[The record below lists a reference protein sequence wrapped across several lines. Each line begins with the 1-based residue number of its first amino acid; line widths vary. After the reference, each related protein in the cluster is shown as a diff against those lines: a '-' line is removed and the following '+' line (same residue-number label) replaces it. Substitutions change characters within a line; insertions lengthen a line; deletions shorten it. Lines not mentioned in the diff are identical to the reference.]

1 MTIRKKTIL
10 MAVFATAIA
19 GCRTDGG
26 EDTGTEA
33 ILARLDRTVAEREL
47 YIQKKESRI
56 EGMKSVLNSGMT
68 DEERYR
74 VYDRIYDE
82 YYQYNMDSAIVYAKK
97 KFNLASGITPP
108 IKRTPH
114 WTLPKDTSCQV
125 PMLMPSGFLTAL
137 TRPRWTKNT

>member
-10 MAVFATAIA
+10 MAVLATAIA

-82 YYQYNMDSAIVYAKK
+82 YYQYNMDSAIVYTKK

-125 PMLMPSGFLTAL
+125 PMSMPSGFLTAL
-137 TRPRWTKNT
+137 TRPRWTKDT